1 MSEGGITSQQLLDR
15 IAGKADT
22 QYKGQIQIKLPDN
35 TVEEIAQ
42 WHNPH
47 SLVNRI
53 YKQNQI
59 QDFTSVMLIGGMGS
73 GKTTL
78 CTMLAHELHKKGN
91 YVIKWFGKEDIR
103 EIDKIFEKLPPAPH
117 VLIFD
122 DVSKALEGM
131 PADRK
136 RQVIQALT
144 EVRHDKGRQNARKII
159 TVVNVHYMMSFEKFW
174 RSQGGIKIFTDI
186 QREELNNINQ
196 MTKGIYAR
204 KLESFL
210 KICDDQF
217 TNGKFTVSLTERR
230 DKEYIT
236 NKPFRFA
243 MVLDRKGVRF
253 FLFYLDGCVLCNRS
267 NKPEIRN
274 KVDEDVLV
282 DVVLEKKKRSG
293 IAILRHLVL
302 TRGYRQACS
311 DNHYKSWCDI
321 VALCENYDVDWEKLA
336 NAISKKCKVV
346 YSTRKPYR
354 PREKPNDPSSKPK
367 EQVVFID
374 EVLAKSKAKLNVKE
388 DIVEN

>member
-1 MSEGGITSQQLLDR
+1 MSPGGITSQQLLDR
-15 IAGKADT
+15 IAGKQDT
-22 QYKGQIQIKLPDN
+22 YRGQIKIKLPDN
-35 TVEEIAQ
+35 NTEEIAQ

-47 SLVNRI
+47 SLIGRI

-59 QDFTSVMLIGGMGS
+59 QDFTSIMLIGGMGS

-78 CTMLAHELHKKGN
+78 CTFLAHELHKKGN

-103 EIDKIFEKLPPAPH
+103 NIDKIFETLPPAPH

-136 RQVIQALT
+136 RQIIQALT

-159 TVVNVHYMMSFEKFW
+159 TIVNVHYMMSFEKFW

-217 TNGKFTVSLTERR
+217 TNKEFTVSLTERR
-230 DKEYIT
+230 DKTYTT
-236 NKPFRFA
+236 NEPFRFA

-253 FLFYLDGCVLCNRS
+253 FLYYLDGCVLCNRHQRIEQ
-267 NKPEIRN
+267 KQR
-274 KVDEDVLV
+274 VDEEVLV
-282 DVVLEKKKRSG
+282 DVILDKKKRNG
-293 IAILRHLVL
+293 ISILRHLVL

-311 DNHYKSWCDI
+311 DNHYKAWCDI
-321 VALCENYDVDWEKLA
+321 VALCEQYDVNWEKLA
-336 NAISKKCKVV
+336 NAINKKCKVL
-346 YSTRKPYR
+346 YSPRNRYR
-354 PREKPNDPSSKPK
+354 QRERPNDPHSKPK
-367 EQVVFID
+367 EQVLFIN
-374 EVLAKSKAKLNVKE
+374 EVLEKSNAKLNVKE
-388 DIVEN
+388 DIVDN

>member
-1 MSEGGITSQQLLDR
+1 MSQGGITSQQLLDR
-15 IAGKADT
+15 IAGKQDT
-22 QYKGQIQIKLPDN
+22 YRGQIKIKLPDN
-35 TVEEIAQ
+35 NTEEIAQ

-47 SLVNRI
+47 SLIGRI

-59 QDFTSVMLIGGMGS
+59 QDFTSIMLIGGMGS

-78 CTMLAHELHKKGN
+78 CTFLAHELHKKGN

-103 EIDKIFEKLPPAPH
+103 NIDKIFETLPPAPH

-159 TVVNVHYMMSFEKFW
+159 TIVNVHYMMSFEKFW

-217 TNGKFTVSLTERR
+217 TNKEFTVSLTERR
-230 DKEYIT
+230 DKTYTT
-236 NKPFRFA
+236 NEPFRFA

-253 FLFYLDGCVLCNRS
+253 FLYYLDGCVLCNRHQRIEQ
-267 NKPEIRN
+267 KQR
-274 KVDEDVLV
+274 VDEEVLV
-282 DVVLEKKKRSG
+282 DVILDKKKRNG
-293 IAILRHLVL
+293 ISILRHLVL

-311 DNHYKSWCDI
+311 DNHYKAWCDI
-321 VALCENYDVDWEKLA
+321 VALCEQYDVNWEKLA
-336 NAISKKCKVV
+336 NAINKKCKVL
-346 YSTRKPYR
+346 YSPRKPYR
-354 PREKPNDPSSKPK
+354 QRERPNDPHSKPK
-367 EQVVFID
+367 EQVLFIN
-374 EVLAKSKAKLNVKE
+374 EVLEKSNAKLNVKE
-388 DIVEN
+388 DIVDN

>member
-1 MSEGGITSQQLLDR
+1 
-15 IAGKADT
+15 
-22 QYKGQIQIKLPDN
+22 
-35 TVEEIAQ
+35 
-42 WHNPH
+42 
-47 SLVNRI
+47 
-53 YKQNQI
+53 
-59 QDFTSVMLIGGMGS
+59 MLIGGMGS

-78 CTMLAHELHKKGN
+78 CTFLAHELHKKGN

-103 EIDKIFEKLPPAPH
+103 NIDKIFETLPPAPH

-136 RQVIQALT
+136 RQIIQALT

-159 TVVNVHYMMSFEKFW
+159 TIVNVHYMMSFEKFW

-217 TNGKFTVSLTERR
+217 TNKEFTVSLTERR
-230 DKEYIT
+230 DKTYTT
-236 NKPFRFA
+236 NEPFRFA

-253 FLFYLDGCVLCNRS
+253 FLYYLDGCVLCNRHQRIEQ
-267 NKPEIRN
+267 KQR
-274 KVDEDVLV
+274 VDEEVLV
-282 DVVLEKKKRSG
+282 DVILDKKKRNG
-293 IAILRHLVL
+293 ISILRHLVL

-311 DNHYKSWCDI
+311 DNHYKAWCDI
-321 VALCENYDVDWEKLA
+321 VALCEQYDVNWEKLA
-336 NAISKKCKVV
+336 NAINKKCKVL
-346 YSTRKPYR
+346 YSPRKPYR
-354 PREKPNDPSSKPK
+354 QRERPNDPHSKPK
-367 EQVVFID
+367 EQVLFIN
-374 EVLAKSKAKLNVKE
+374 EVLEKSNAKLNVKE
-388 DIVEN
+388 DIVDN